1 MARRQGIPEVTA
13 SAKRQPGLIAGDAD
27 RALSLVLANTR
38 MAERPGVRR
47 PHSLPEI
54 ASAILAAKAGYGG
67 LNEVANRV
75 GISTE
80 MLRRFLSVNRLHPAV
95 LPLVRARRIDSLNA
109 VLYMAALPADDQPVV
124 AEELLSGKLS
134 GTDVRALVPLRRRLR
149 RANLRKLMDQVTN
162 SRDRTVYAVVFTLGS
177 DDQLRSVTDA
187 LKRVCGD
194 GLVVV
199 RRSDGHQYKAVL
211 SRQGLKNLRSAAQ
224 KSRLSLREYMKR
236 LLSAATH
243 DSA

>member
-1 MARRQGIPEVTA
+1 MAQRQGIPEVATLAKGPRTVTA
-13 SAKRQPGLIAGDAD
+13 EDAD
-27 RALSLVLANTR
+27 RALTLVLANTKI
-38 MAERPGVRR
+38 AERPGVRR

-54 ASAILAAKAGYGG
+54 AVAIRTAEAFYGR
-67 LNEVANRV
+67 LKEVANRV

-109 VLYMAALPADDQPVV
+109 VLYMTALPADDQPVV

-149 RANLRKLMDQVTN
+149 RANVRKLMDQVTN
-162 SRDRTVYAVVFTLGS
+162 SHDRTVYAIVFTLES
-177 DDQLRSVTDA
+177 IDQVRRVTDA
-187 LKRVCGD
+187 LRRQSGE
-194 GLVVV
+194 GLVAVQ
-199 RRSDGHQYKAVL
+199 RNGNHHYKAVL
-211 SRQGLKNLRSAAQ
+211 SRQGLKNLRAAAS
-224 KSRLSLREYMKR
+224 KRRLPLRDYVKR

-243 DSA
+243 DTE